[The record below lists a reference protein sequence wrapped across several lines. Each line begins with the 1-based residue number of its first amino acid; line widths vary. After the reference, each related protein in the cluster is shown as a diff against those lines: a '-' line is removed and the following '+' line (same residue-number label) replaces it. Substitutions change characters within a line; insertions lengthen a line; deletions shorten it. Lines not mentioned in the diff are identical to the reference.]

1 MGLSYDEVRALMD
14 ALENSSIREF
24 EISEE
29 NFHLRM
35 SKNEAAPVIAAAPAL
50 ANNNGA
56 GNNAAAVEEAAVNP
70 LDKVAKPGVAIKAPL
85 VGTVYLKP
93 KPDAAPFKKV
103 GDTVTVGEQVAII
116 EAMKLMTPVKSE
128 VAGKIVKILVEDEQV
143 VDFDKPLY
151 IVEEG

>member
-14 ALENSSIREF
+14 ELENSSIREF

-35 SKNEAAPVIAAAPAL
+35 SKNEAAPAL

>member
-14 ALENSSIREF
+14 ELENSSIREF

-35 SKNEAAPVIAAAPAL
+35 SKNEAAPAL
-50 ANNNGA
+50 ANNNGV

-103 GDTVTVGEQVAII
+103 GDMVTVGEQVAII